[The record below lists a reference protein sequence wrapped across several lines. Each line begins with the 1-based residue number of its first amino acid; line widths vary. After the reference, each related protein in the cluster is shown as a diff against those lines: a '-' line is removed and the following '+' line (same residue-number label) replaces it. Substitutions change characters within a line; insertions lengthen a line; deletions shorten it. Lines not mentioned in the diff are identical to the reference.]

1 MIAYFSGTGNSHLVA
16 RMLRKL
22 TGDDIV
28 SIPDL
33 IKKGTTT
40 LTSNRPFVIV
50 SPIYAWKIPNY
61 VEDFIKR
68 TEFKGT
74 DMIYFIMTCGGEAGF
89 NCKYVENLCKKKGLD
104 FMGEVDLTMPDNY
117 LIMDDPPK
125 EDVAR
130 KMIKAIVP
138 NVREAADHISKG
150 EIIRSSPHGGML
162 RTYVVNPLFYKFN
175 IECDG
180 FSVSSSCD
188 GCGKCVS
195 DCPTG
200 CISMDKGKPIWSGNC
215 IQCLSCI
222 NRCPTS
228 AIEFKSKTKGKN
240 RYVCPITDPD
250 ELLRS
255 RS

>member
-1 MIAYFSGTGNSHLVA
+1 
-16 RMLRKL
+16 MLRKL

-33 IKKGTTT
+33 LTKGTTT

-50 SPIYAWKIPNY
+50 SPLYAWKIPNY

-89 NCKYVENLCKKKGLD
+89 NCKYVENLCKKKGFD

-138 NVREAADHISKG
+138 NVKEAADHISKG

-175 IECDG
+175 IDCDG